1 MCFSLLGIMKWAGL
15 YRYCQFCISN
25 ARKNRAAKHNTA
37 YMQESVSN
45 SFYFIPLEILLA
57 DNDILMFRGFNKW
70 RPDSLCYSFP
80 VLRAVRNNKV

>member
-37 YMQESVSN
+37 SMHLSQTLLTSSLLKSYWQIMTYLCFEGLTSGG
-45 SFYFIPLEILLA
+45 LILSATLF
-57 DNDILMFRGFNKW
+57 L
-70 RPDSLCYSFP
+70 Y
-80 VLRAVRNNKV
+80 